1 MMIIYSI
8 ASSEYIANERKCIMY
23 LYSVYGY
30 EGGYTLT
37 HDKEFTKDEFKKM
50 CKEAP
55 LGGLKFN
62 NPFYS
67 DFRIKEYLITEY
79 GFKDAEFTAGFFMD
93 GDVE

>member
-1 MMIIYSI
+1 
-8 ASSEYIANERKCIMY
+8 MY

-79 GFKDAEFTAGFFMD
+79 GFKDAEFTAGFFVD
-93 GDVE
+93 EDVE